1 MGNNNKWGLYD
12 PRSPRNVSPVTL
24 YDSALDEMYINGV
37 LADYAQVEMR
47 HCSRR
52 ERYASSPLYVVPGTT
67 TIGRKPTQYSRT
79 VFSQVTT
86 SPVDIRGINWYGGTR
101 RIKSPL
107 NTTDMTNVMNETKT
121 GRFITPHGDPYGD
134 VDFANALGRA
144 ITECLI
150 KIGDNKVD
158 LGVAVA
164 ELGKTTVHLATTATD
179 LWKTISALRGKRWG
193 ELINILS
200 KRSALHSR
208 KINPGMTAAKY
219 WLEYNYAW
227 QPLLQ
232 DVYGAMELVKLKL
245 KPALLVHA
253 NRTVSWP
260 TTLRGKLVG
269 YNWYN
274 QNATYEGKVKT
285 ESTCRLTGQI
295 DSTAMRLASAGL
307 TNPASVLWELV
318 PFSFVVDWSTPIGNY
333 LQAATATR
341 GLSFVW
347 GSTTQRYFA
356 QMRAEIGKT
365 PDSWDGFWTYKLAQ
379 PGRAEVFKFG
389 MQRLPLNSF
398 PEPVLYAKS
407 PFSSSHALSALALLR
422 ALL

>member
-12 PRSPRNVSPVTL
+12 PRAPRNVSPVTL
-24 YDSALDEMYINGV
+24 YSDALDQFWINGT
-37 LADYAQVEMR
+37 LADERPVEMR
-47 HCSRR
+47 HNSRR

-86 SPVDIRGINWYGGTR
+86 SLVDIHGINWYGGTR

-107 NTTDMTNVMNETKT
+107 NTTDMTNVMNEVK
-121 GRFITPHGDPYGD
+121 GGKFIVPNGEPYGD
-134 VDFANALGRA
+134 VDFANALNRA

-164 ELGKTTVHLATTATD
+164 ELGKTTVHLAKTATD
-179 LWKTISALRGKRWG
+179 LWETIRALKGGRWG
-193 ELINILS
+193 RLLSILS
-200 KRSALHSR
+200 KRSTLHSR

-227 QPLLQ
+227 QPLIQ
-232 DVYGAMELVKLKL
+232 DAYGLMELVRLQL

-260 TTLRGKLVG
+260 TTLRGELQG

-274 QNATYEGKVKT
+274 QNAKYEGKVKT
-285 ESTCRLTGQI
+285 ESSCRLTGQI
-295 DSTAMRLASAGL
+295 DSTAMRYASAGL
-307 TNPASVLWELV
+307 TNPASILWELV
-318 PFSFVVDWSTPIGNY
+318 PFSFVVDWSLPIGNY

-347 GSTTQRYFA
+347 GSTTQRYFTRL
-356 QMRAEIGKT
+356 RAEIGKT
-365 PDSWDGFWTYKLAQ
+365 PDTWDGFWTYTLVQ
-379 PGRAEVFKFG
+379 PGQAEVYKFG
-389 MQRLPLNSF
+389 MERTPLNSF
-398 PEPVLYAKS
+398 PMPVLYAKS
-407 PFSSSHALSALALLR
+407 PFSSSHAFSALALLR
-422 ALL
+422 ALF